1 MRMAAAS
8 VYGFAGISSSP
19 SAFVDGRLPSLLSL
33 SLSLSLSLY
42 MTRLI
47 RGVVAVAAAKKIEW
61 VRERE
66 SIKGSFYRDWDKMQ
80 QILKAG
86 YSKPVSLAMN
96 EDIKVGKCD
105 LFLLVITNCFSLS
118 LKCIK
123 GTQKATTF
131 LHAW

>member
-1 MRMAAAS
+1 
-8 VYGFAGISSSP
+8 
-19 SAFVDGRLPSLLSL
+19 
-33 SLSLSLSLY
+33 

-47 RGVVAVAAAKKIEW
+47 RGVVAVAAAKKFEW

-123 GTQKATTF
+123 GTQKVTTF
-131 LHAW
+131 LHLVVQYYLNGSPCSFANTFDFDVSPTV

>member
-1 MRMAAAS
+1 MVS
-8 VYGFAGISSSP
+8 G
-19 SAFVDGRLPSLLSL
+19 
-33 SLSLSLSLY
+33 
-42 MTRLI
+42 
-47 RGVVAVAAAKKIEW
+47 AAAKKIEW

-86 YSKPVSLAMN
+86 HSKPVSLAMN

-105 LFLLVITNCFSLS
+105 LFLLVIANCFSLS

-123 GTQKATTF
+123 GILKATTF